1 MAEITAV
8 MVRQLRDSTGIGMMD
23 CKKALQESD
32 GDMEK
37 AVDFL
42 RKQGMSAVE
51 KRAGRD
57 ANEGVIA
64 SYIHPGSRLG
74 VLLEVNCETDF
85 VARTDEFQE
94 FTRDVAMHIAAEQ
107 PTVVGRE
114 DVDPALIEKEKDI
127 YLEQAKNEGKPENIA
142 EKIVQGRLEKYYQ
155 EVCLLE
161 QAFVKDP
168 DKTID
173 QMLTELTSKI
183 GEKLSIRRFA
193 CFRLGE

>member
-1 MAEITAV
+1 M
-8 MVRQLRDSTGIGMMD
+8 
-23 CKKALQESD
+23 
-32 GDMEK
+32 
-37 AVDFL
+37 
-42 RKQGMSAVE
+42 
-51 KRAGRD
+51 
-57 ANEGVIA
+57 
-64 SYIHPGSRLG
+64 
-74 VLLEVNCETDF
+74 
-85 VARTDEFQE
+85 FQE

-107 PTVVGRE
+107 PTAVGRE
-114 DVDPALIEKEKDI
+114 DVDPALIEKEKEI

-173 QMLTELTSKI
+173 QMLTELTAKI

>member
-1 MAEITAV
+1 

-42 RKQGMSAVE
+42 RKKGMSAVE

-57 ANEGVIA
+57 ANEGVIS

-85 VARTDEFQE
+85 VARTDDFQE

-107 PTVVGRE
+107 PTAVGRE
-114 DVDPALIEKEKDI
+114 DVDPALIEKEKEI

-173 QMLTELTSKI
+173 QMLTELTAKI

>member
-1 MAEITAV
+1 M
-8 MVRQLRDSTGIGMMD
+8 
-23 CKKALQESD
+23 
-32 GDMEK
+32 
-37 AVDFL
+37 
-42 RKQGMSAVE
+42 
-51 KRAGRD
+51 
-57 ANEGVIA
+57 
-64 SYIHPGSRLG
+64 
-74 VLLEVNCETDF
+74 
-85 VARTDEFQE
+85 
-94 FTRDVAMHIAAEQ
+94 AMHIAAEQ
-107 PTVVGRE
+107 PTAVGRE
-114 DVDPALIEKEKDI
+114 DVDPALIEKEKEI

-173 QMLTELTSKI
+173 QMLTELTAKI